1 MRVSIKSLRYFLVA
15 CEQESIARAAELLNV
30 VPSAIS
36 VAIDQVEQEFDLKLV
51 QRYPAKGIQPTST
64 GMKMMLKVRHLV
76 EEYDNL
82 LSEGDELR
90 TALSGSLA
98 IGYYAPIAPAFMPA
112 IVGPLM
118 QQNPDVNIAFTEC
131 DNERAQA
138 GLLKGEF
145 DCIVFVAENVRT
157 GIVYET
163 LLEAPPYLLVA
174 ADHPLAEHSEV
185 SFQALNELPL
195 VLLDL
200 PFTSE
205 YYRSLMDTH
214 APLANIVATASTT
227 EMVRS
232 LVGASV
238 GCSIL
243 NMQPATSLSY
253 AGDKLRAIPF
263 AEEMQSLRL
272 VIGHT
277 GGKQRRLLEVF
288 TEACRV
294 YFAGEL
300 AKQFVVVKSPGHSD
314 C

>member
-1 MRVSIKSLRYFLVA
+1 MRLSIKSLRYFLVA
-15 CEQESIARAAELLNV
+15 CEQESIAKAAKLLNV

-36 VAIDQVEQEFDLKLV
+36 VAIDQVEEEFDLKLV

-64 GMKMMLKVRHLV
+64 GLKMMQKVRHLI

-112 IVGPLM
+112 IVEPIM
-118 QQNPDVNIAFTEC
+118 QQNPDVKLAFTEC

-157 GIVYET
+157 GIDYET

-174 ADHPLAEHSEV
+174 ADHPLAKEAAV
-185 SFQALNELPL
+185 SLKALRELPM

-205 YYRSLMDTH
+205 YYRSLLEEH
-214 APLANIVATASTT
+214 SVQANLVATASST

-232 LVGASV
+232 LVGAGV

-243 NMQPATSLSY
+243 NMLPAASLSY
-253 AGDKLRAIPF
+253 AGDDLCAVPF
-263 AEEMQSLRL
+263 VEEAQSLRL
-272 VIGHT
+272 VLGHL
-277 GGKQRRLLEVF
+277 GGKQRRLLSVF
-288 TEACRV
+288 SKACQE
-294 YFAGEL
+294 YFAREQ
-300 AKQFVVVKSPGHSD
+300 AKQLVVK
-314 C
+314 

>member
-1 MRVSIKSLRYFLVA
+1 MRLSIKALRYFLVA

-30 VPSAIS
+30 VPSAVS
-36 VAIDQVEQEFDLKLV
+36 VAIDQVEQAFDLKLV

-98 IGYYAPIAPAFMPA
+98 IGYYAPVAPAFMPA
-112 IVGPLM
+112 IVAPLV
-118 QQNPDVNIAFTEC
+118 QQNPEVNLAFIEC

-157 GIVYET
+157 GIEYET
-163 LLEAPPYLLVA
+163 LLEAPPYLLVS
-174 ADHPLAEHSEV
+174 ADHPLAARSEV
-185 SFQALNELPL
+185 TFEVLNELPL

-205 YYRSLMDTH
+205 YYRSLMDAH
-214 APLANIVATASTT
+214 APQANIVATASTT

-232 LVGASV
+232 LVGAGI

-243 NMQPATSLSY
+243 NMQPATSVSY
-253 AGDKLRAIPF
+253 SGDGLCAIPF
-263 AEEMQSLRL
+263 AEETQSLRL
-272 VIGHT
+272 VLGHI

-288 TEACRV
+288 TKACRS
-294 YFAGEL
+294 YFSTEL
-300 AKQFVVVKSPGHSD
+300 AKQFVVVPPSKRK
-314 C
+314 

>member
-1 MRVSIKSLRYFLVA
+1 MRLSVKALRYFLVA
-15 CEQESIARAAELLNV
+15 CEQESIARAAEILSV
-30 VPSAIS
+30 VPSAVS
-36 VAIDQVEQEFDLKLV
+36 VAIDQVEEAFDLKLV
-51 QRYPAKGIQPTST
+51 QRYPAKGITPTST
-64 GMKMMLKVRHLV
+64 GFKMMQKVRHLI

-98 IGYYAPIAPAFMPA
+98 IGYYAPIAPAFMPT

-118 QQNPDVNIAFTEC
+118 QQNPDVNLAFTEC
-131 DNERAQA
+131 DNERVQT

-157 GIVYET
+157 GIDYET

-174 ADHPLAEHSEV
+174 ADHPLAEQTEV
-185 SFQALNELPL
+185 SFADLNELPL

-205 YYRSLMDTH
+205 YYRSLLEEH
-214 APLANIVATASTT
+214 APKANIVATASTT

-232 LVGASV
+232 LVGAGV

-243 NMQPATSLSY
+243 NMLPATLISY
-253 AGDKLRAIPF
+253 AGDELRAIPF
-263 AEEMQSLRL
+263 VEGSQSLRL
-272 VIGHT
+272 VLGHL
-277 GGKQRRLLEVF
+277 GGKQRRLLQVF
-288 TEACRV
+288 TEACRG
-294 YFAGEL
+294 YFAAER
-300 AKQFVVVKSPGHSD
+300 AKQLVVTKY
-314 C
+314 

>member
-1 MRVSIKSLRYFLVA
+1 MRLSIKALRYFLTA
-15 CEQESIARAAELLNV
+15 CEQESIVRAAKLMNV

-36 VAIDQVEQEFDLKLV
+36 VAIDQVEDEFDLKLV

-64 GMKMMLKVRHLV
+64 GLKMVQKIRHLV

-82 LSEGDELR
+82 LAEGDELR

-98 IGYYAPIAPAFMPA
+98 IGYYAPVAPAFMPA
-112 IVGPLM
+112 IVGPLIEK
-118 QQNPDVNIAFTEC
+118 NPDVRLSFTEC
-131 DNERAQA
+131 DNEHAQA

-157 GIVYET
+157 GIEYET

-174 ADHPLAEHSEV
+174 ANHPLAGQLEV
-185 SFQALNELPL
+185 SFIALNELPL

-205 YYRSLMDTH
+205 YYRSLMDKY
-214 APLANIVATASTT
+214 APKANIVATASTA

-232 LVGASV
+232 LVGAGV

-243 NMQPATSLSY
+243 NMLPATSVSY
-253 AGDKLRAIPF
+253 AGDGLRAIPMI
-263 AEEMQSLRL
+263 EEVQSLRL
-272 VIGHT
+272 VLGHL
-277 GGKQRRLLEVF
+277 GGKQRRLVDVF
-288 TEACRV
+288 KDECRQ
-294 YFAGEL
+294 YFAGESVRHL
-300 AKQFVVVKSPGHSD
+300 VVTGV
-314 C
+314 

>member
-1 MRVSIKSLRYFLVA
+1 MRLSIKALRYFLVA
-15 CEQESIARAAELLNV
+15 CEQESIVKAAKLLNV

-36 VAIDQVEQEFDLKLV
+36 VAIDQVEEEFDLKLV
-51 QRYPAKGIQPTST
+51 QRYPAKGIQPSST
-64 GMKMMLKVRHLV
+64 GMKMMQKVRHLI

-98 IGYYAPIAPAFMPA
+98 VGYYAPIAPAFMPA
-112 IVGPLM
+112 IVGPIM
-118 QQNPDVNIAFTEC
+118 QQNPDVKLAFTEC

-145 DCIVFVAENVRT
+145 DCIVFVSENVRT
-157 GIVYET
+157 GIDYET

-174 ADHPLAEHSEV
+174 ANHPLANESEI
-185 SFQALNELPL
+185 SLKSLNELPL

-205 YYRSLMDTH
+205 YYRSLLEEYSLQT
-214 APLANIVATASTT
+214 NIVATASTT

-232 LVGASV
+232 LVGAGV

-243 NMQPATSLSY
+243 NMLPATSLSY
-253 AGDKLRAIPF
+253 AGDELCAIPF
-263 AEEMQSLRL
+263 VEDAPSLRL
-272 VIGHT
+272 VLGHL
-277 GGKQRRLLEVF
+277 GGKQRRLLRVF
-288 TEACRV
+288 SEACRG
-294 YFAGEL
+294 YFATEL
-300 AKQFVVVKSPGHSD
+300 AKQLVVTKH